1 MVHSGGFR
9 EDLYFRLEQWII
21 NLPTLLERRED
32 IPLLV
37 SHFLYKHRGSPDRE
51 ARKITSEALAVLWRQ
66 DWPGNVREL
75 ENFVQ
80 KLIVFSG
87 KDGDLI
93 TEDMLAKMARRFN
106 MTLRSKI
113 PTKSGDPEK
122 EMRQALRATRKGD
135 RFNKSLAALF
145 LGWDRNTLRQK
156 ISRYGIDEGILHNEH

>member
-1 MVHSGGFR
+1 VV
-9 EDLYFRLEQWII
+9 DL
-21 NLPTLLERRED
+21 PALLERRED

-37 SHFLYKHRGSPDRE
+37 SHFLYKHRDAPDRKPK
-51 ARKITSEALAVLWRQ
+51 KITSEALAVLWRQ

-87 KDGDLI
+87 KDQAVI
-93 TEDMLAKMARRFN
+93 TEDILNKMARRFN
-106 MTLRSKI
+106 ISLQAKI
-113 PTKSGDPEK
+113 STRGGDAADEIT
-122 EMRQALRATRKGD
+122 RALLATRKGD

-156 ISRYGIDEGILHNEH
+156 MSRHGIDEGILRGEH